1 MKKIFTTLIAG
12 TLMASTGIEVKANPF
27 NSDLQNLPFCDRFD
41 HEMNLEDLSNGLGAA
56 AFDLADCYDLQ
67 NEAINENVSDIYD
80 NLQDINTNTNAV
92 TQNASVITENTDA
105 ITANQNAIE
114 DINEELNSIEG
125 GGGGGSGVAQAKDG
139 SDTTTVIGDENRNI
153 LEIGSGENATRIDQS
168 GMSVNGENLI
178 STDENG
184 VTKIGAN
191 SLNMQT
197 VNGKENLWATDGN
210 GKIIPINITN
220 GSKFLINGRDV
231 EQSINN
237 VGALSAALTGLP
249 IVPTDTTLACGF
261 GTGTHGGDFA
271 FSGGCA
277 SKVNEKLSINYAASM
292 TVPGQKYAGN
302 FEDKLSARAGFVW
315 KLGKST
321 KPTQISFKDKK
332 IIDKKISSLEKNND
346 ELKAKNNQIIS
357 QNQKLLARLE
367 KLEKLSLALKLNP
380 DSEVISLAK

>member
-12 TLMASTGIEVKANPF
+12 TLMATAGIEVKANPF
-27 NSDLQNLPFCDRFD
+27 NSDLQDIPNCNGFSHENNLQDLALGD
-41 HEMNLEDLSNGLGAA
+41 NLAA
-56 AFDLADCYDLQ
+56 LDLADCYVLQ
-67 NEAINENVSDIYD
+67 NEAINENVTDIYD

-92 TQNASVITENTDA
+92 TSNASIITENTDA

-125 GGGGGSGVAQAKDG
+125 GGGGGSSVAQAKDG

-168 GMSVNGENLI
+168 GMSVNGKNLI

-249 IVPTDTTLACGF
+249 TVPTDTTLACGF

-332 IIDKKISSLEKNND
+332 IINKKISSLEKNND

-380 DSEVISLAK
+380 DSELISLAK